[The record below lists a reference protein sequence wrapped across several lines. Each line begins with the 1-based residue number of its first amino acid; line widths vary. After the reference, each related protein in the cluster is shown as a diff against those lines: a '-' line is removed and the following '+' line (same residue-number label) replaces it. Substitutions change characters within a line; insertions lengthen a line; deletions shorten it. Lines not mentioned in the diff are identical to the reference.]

1 MFEGKY
7 VMWGAE
13 HSMFSRKLQ
22 AMLNYVGVDFDFCLK
37 SEEKGAE
44 IEARVG
50 THFIPALQT
59 PEGWFIHD
67 STPIGLLLNA
77 KYPDRPIIPSSPVQ
91 KIASH
96 LLEDWADEW
105 FGRYAICSRWCYPDN
120 VTAIADAFYAT
131 RIGKFADEA
140 LTEEESLQASE
151 MINMVRDQFGLR
163 ACANRGCGVDQ
174 AEAVKAD
181 FKVLMAMAQEHF
193 ASHTFLL
200 GDRACLGDF
209 SFVGLFKAHI
219 EPDPEPRSWIEEC
232 APRMLGFMNNNF
244 MASSGSENYL
254 ADDAL
259 PDSLEPLF
267 AHMRDSYHKFLIVS
281 KKALDAGDKWCEV
294 DLGEGPVAMRSLKYS
309 EISRLHIK
317 REIESLSAGD
327 RALVDKSL
335 GSLGVLDA
343 YLI

>member
-163 ACANRGCGVDQ
+163 ACANR
-174 AEAVKAD
+174 AV
-181 FKVLMAMAQEHF
+181 VLI
-193 ASHTFLL
+193 
-200 GDRACLGDF
+200 R
-209 SFVGLFKAHI
+209 
-219 EPDPEPRSWIEEC
+219 PR
-232 APRMLGFMNNNF
+232 L
-244 MASSGSENYL
+244 
-254 ADDAL
+254 
-259 PDSLEPLF
+259 
-267 AHMRDSYHKFLIVS
+267 
-281 KKALDAGDKWCEV
+281 
-294 DLGEGPVAMRSLKYS
+294 
-309 EISRLHIK
+309 
-317 REIESLSAGD
+317 
-327 RALVDKSL
+327 
-335 GSLGVLDA
+335 
-343 YLI
+343 